1 MKKYI
6 DFIIIIVTCFFMI
19 EFMLNRELV
28 FDSVAFSLNIWVKNV
43 APSLFPF
50 FVLTDILISYNFV
63 KYLPKWFINFFSN
76 LFNIKKEAVLVFFL
90 SIISGFPS
98 NAKNAR
104 KLYDMKILNKY
115 EASHLLMFTH
125 FSNPLFI
132 LGTVAIYFLNN
143 KNLGIIILLAHYFS
157 NFVVGIIFRNNNF
170 NIKNVNSYIYND
182 NLYFGEVFVTAIKSA
197 IDTILL
203 ICGTLTCFLIVSSII
218 VNRFDLSVSNE
229 IIVKSILEITIGLK
243 EISMCN
249 ISDLYLVMLAS
260 FILSFGGLSVHM
272 QVKSQLVG
280 TDISYKPFFV
290 GRIYQTLISVV
301 LAYIFYFILT

>member
-6 DFIIIIVTCFFMI
+6 NFIIIIVTCFFMI
-19 EFMLNRELV
+19 EFILNRELV
-28 FDSVAFSLNIWVKNV
+28 FDTVAFSLNIWVKNV

-63 KYLPKWFINFFSN
+63 KYLPKWFVNFFSN

-104 KLYDMKILNKY
+104 KLYDMRVLNKE

-143 KNLGIIILLAHYFS
+143 KNLGIIILLAHYLS
-157 NFVVGIIFRNNNF
+157 NFIVAIIFRNNNF
-170 NIKNVNSYIYND
+170 NNKSNNIASYNN
-182 NLYFGEVFVTAIKSA
+182 NLYFGEVFVNAIKSA

-203 ICGTLTCFLIVSSII
+203 ICGTLTCFLIASSII
-218 VNRFDLSVSNE
+218 INRFDLSIPNE
-229 IIVKSILEITIGLK
+229 IIVKSLLEITIGLK
-243 EISMCN
+243 ELSLCN
-249 ISDLYLVMLAS
+249 ISNLYLVMLSS

-280 TDISYKPFFV
+280 TDISYKPFFI
-290 GRIYQTLISVV
+290 GRIYQALISVV

>member
-1 MKKYI
+1 
-6 DFIIIIVTCFFMI
+6 MI
-19 EFMLNRELV
+19 EFILNRELV

-76 LFNIKKEAVLVFFL
+76 LFNIKKEVVLVFFL
-90 SIISGFPS
+90 IIISGYPS
-98 NAKNAR
+98 NTKNAR
-104 KLYDMKILNKY
+104 KLYDMKILNKD

-182 NLYFGEVFVTAIKSA
+182 N
-197 IDTILL
+197 
-203 ICGTLTCFLIVSSII
+203 
-218 VNRFDLSVSNE
+218 
-229 IIVKSILEITIGLK
+229 
-243 EISMCN
+243 
-249 ISDLYLVMLAS
+249 
-260 FILSFGGLSVHM
+260 
-272 QVKSQLVG
+272 
-280 TDISYKPFFV
+280 
-290 GRIYQTLISVV
+290 
-301 LAYIFYFILT
+301 

>member
-6 DFIIIIVTCFFMI
+6 DFIIIIATCFFMI
-19 EFMLNRELV
+19 EFILNRELV

-104 KLYDMKILNKY
+104 KLYDMKILNKD

-290 GRIYQTLISVV
+290 GRIYQALISVV

>member
-6 DFIIIIVTCFFMI
+6 NFIIIIVTCFFMI
-19 EFMLNRELV
+19 EFILNRELV
-28 FDSVAFSLNIWVKNV
+28 FDTVAFSLNIWVKNV

-63 KYLPKWFINFFSN
+63 KYLPKWFVNFFSN

-104 KLYDMKILNKY
+104 KLYDMRVLNKE
-115 EASHLLMFTH
+115 EASHLLIFTH

-143 KNLGIIILLAHYFS
+143 KNLGIIILLAHYLS
-157 NFVVGIIFRNNNF
+157 NFIVAIIFRNNNF
-170 NIKNVNSYIYND
+170 NNKSNNIASYNN
-182 NLYFGEVFVTAIKSA
+182 NLYFGEVFVNAIKSA

-203 ICGTLTCFLIVSSII
+203 ICGTLTCFLIASSII
-218 VNRFDLSVSNE
+218 INRFDLSTTNE
-229 IIVKSILEITIGLK
+229 IIVKSLLEITIGLK
-243 EISMCN
+243 ELSLCN
-249 ISDLYLVMLAS
+249 ISNLYLVMLSS

-280 TDISYKPFFV
+280 TDISYKPFFI
-290 GRIYQTLISVV
+290 GRIYQYLKSVV